1 MSAPLKKVAGQ
12 SKTLIILHR
21 IVDNWRRRRAFESG
35 QTTTAYGSTHESW
48 SLEKSVAYIN
58 LVYREYLEYSGLT
71 PEAVRGWRVLEVG
84 PGDNFGVALKFLADG
99 AAKVVSLDKFY
110 SERNEEQQARI
121 YRELRKELNPDQAA
135 VFDEAIKFDKE
146 LDLNKNKIQY
156 IYGHGIEEA
165 DQGSKPGSFEPESF
179 HFIVSRAVL
188 HNVYDVDRGFDAMDR
203 LLAPGGY
210 MAHKIDFSDENMFSS
225 RGMHPLTFLTIP
237 EGIYRLM
244 AKDSGKPNRRLV
256 NDYREQM
263 RKRGYDAKL
272 FVSSV
277 VGVGS
282 LGLKKEKIERGV
294 DYGNKTVSLIDEIRP
309 KLAPPY
315 RKLAEEELAVAG
327 IFLVARKP
335 QKGTKETNPAGKG

>member
-1 MSAPLKKVAGQ
+1 MSAPLKKVAGR

-21 IVDNWRRRRAFESG
+21 IVDNWRRRRAFQAG
-35 QTTTAYGSTHESW
+35 QTTNAYGSTHEFW
-48 SLEKSVAYIN
+48 SLEKSVDYIT

-71 PEAVRGWRVLEVG
+71 PDTLRGRRVLEVG

-99 AAKVVSLDKFY
+99 AAKVVTLDKFY
-110 SERNEEQQARI
+110 SERNEEQQTRI
-121 YRELRKELNPDQAA
+121 YRELRQQLSPEQTA
-135 VFDEAIKFDKE
+135 VFDESIT
-146 LDLNKNKIQY
+146 LDGGVELNKDRIEY

-165 DQGSKPGSFEPESF
+165 DRILEPESF

-188 HNVYDVDRGFDAMDR
+188 HNVYEIDRGFEAMDR

-237 EGIYRLM
+237 ESIYRLM

-263 RKRGYDAKL
+263 RKRGYDGKL
-272 FVSSV
+272 LVSSI
-277 VGVGS
+277 VGS
-282 LGLKKEKIERGV
+282 GALSPYKVKIERGV
-294 DYGNKTVSLIDEIRP
+294 DYGNKTVLLIDEIRS

-315 RKLAEEELAVAG
+315 RNLAEEELAAAG

-335 QKGTKETNPAGKG
+335 A

>member
-1 MSAPLKKVAGQ
+1 MTTALKKVAGQ
-12 SKTLIILHR
+12 SKTLIILYR
-21 IVDNWRRRRAFESG
+21 IVDNWRRRRAFLSG
-35 QTTTAYGSTHESW
+35 QTANAYGSTHEFW

-58 LVYREYLEYSGLT
+58 LVYREYLEYPGLT
-71 PEAVRGWRVLEVG
+71 PDAVRGWRVLEVG

-99 AAKVVSLDKFY
+99 AEKVVSLDKFY

-121 YRELRKELNPDQAA
+121 YRELRKELSPEQAA
-135 VFDEAIKFDKE
+135 VFDEAISLEGGVK
-146 LDLNKNKIQY
+146 LNTNKVEY

-165 DQGSKPGSFEPESF
+165 DKILAAESF
-179 HFIVSRAVL
+179 QFIVSRAVL
-188 HNVYDVDRGFDAMDR
+188 HNVYDIDRGFEAMDK

-237 EGIYRLM
+237 ESVYRLM

-256 NDYREQM
+256 NDYAEQM

-272 FVSSV
+272 FVSSI
-277 VGVGS
+277 VGAGP
-282 LGLKKEKIERGV
+282 LAPHKEKIERGV
-294 DYGNKTVSLIDEIRP
+294 DYGNKTVSLIEEIRP
-309 KLAPPY
+309 KLAAPY
-315 RKLAEEELAVAG
+315 RNLREEELAAAG

-335 QKGTKETNPAGKG
+335 QRGTKGTNPAGKG

>member
-1 MSAPLKKVAGQ
+1 MTTELKKVAGR

-21 IVDNWRRRRAFESG
+21 IVDNWRRRRAFQSG
-35 QTTTAYGSTHESW
+35 QTTTAYGSTHEFW

-99 AAKVVSLDKFY
+99 AEKVVSLDKFY
-110 SERNEEQQARI
+110 SERNEEQQKRI
-121 YRELRKELNPDQAA
+121 YQELRKQLNPKQAA
-135 VFDEAIKFDKE
+135 VFDESIK
-146 LDLNKNKIQY
+146 LDGRVELNKNRIEY

-165 DQGSKPGSFEPESF
+165 DQILEPESF
-179 HFIVSRAVL
+179 QFIASRAVL
-188 HNVYDVDRGFDAMDR
+188 HNVYDIDRGFEAMDR

-244 AKDSGKPNRRLV
+244 AKDSGKPNRKLI

-263 RKRGYDAKL
+263 RKRGYEAKL
-272 FVSSV
+272 FVSSI
-277 VGVGS
+277 VGVGP
-282 LGLKKEKIERGV
+282 LTPHKEKIERGV
-294 DYGNKTVSLIDEIRP
+294 DYGNKTVALIDEIRP
-309 KLAPPY
+309 KLALPY
-315 RKLAEEELAVAG
+315 RKLAEEELAPAG

-335 QKGTKETNPAGKG
+335 ERVRKDTKTG

>member
-1 MSAPLKKVAGQ
+1 MSAQIKKVAGR

-21 IVDNWRRRRAFESG
+21 IVDNWRRRRAFQSG
-35 QTTTAYGSTHESW
+35 QTVNAYGSTHEYW

-71 PEAVRGWRVLEVG
+71 PETFRGRRILEVG

-121 YRELRKELNPDQAA
+121 YRELRKELSPEQAA
-135 VFDEAIKFDKE
+135 VFDESIK
-146 LDLNKNKIQY
+146 LDGQLELNKNRIEY

-165 DQGSKPGSFEPESF
+165 DQILEPGSFY
-179 HFIVSRAVL
+179 FIVSRAVL
-188 HNVYDVDRGFDAMDR
+188 HNVYDIDRGFDAMDR

-237 EGIYRLM
+237 ESIYRLM
-244 AKDSGKPNRRLV
+244 ARDSGKPNRRLIK
-256 NDYREQM
+256 DYREQM

-272 FVSSV
+272 FVSSI
-277 VGVGS
+277 VGVGPLS
-282 LGLKKEKIERGV
+282 PHKEKIERGV
-294 DYGNKTVSLIDEIRP
+294 DYGNKTVQLIDEIRS
-309 KLAPPY
+309 KLAAPY
-315 RKLAEEELAVAG
+315 RNLAEEELAPAG

-335 QKGTKETNPAGKG
+335 ESSRKDTKTG

>member
-1 MSAPLKKVAGQ
+1 MSAPLKKVAGR

-21 IVDNWRRRRAFESG
+21 IVDNWRRRRAFELG
-35 QTTTAYGSTHESW
+35 QTTNAYGSTHEFW
-48 SLEKSVAYIN
+48 SLEKSVNYIN
-58 LVYREYLEYSGLT
+58 LVYREYLEYSGLA
-71 PEAVRGWRVLEVG
+71 PETFRGRRILEVG

-99 AAKVVSLDKFY
+99 AARVVSLDKFY
-110 SERNEEQQARI
+110 SERNEEQQGRI
-121 YRELRKELNPDQAA
+121 YRELRTQLSPEQTA
-135 VFDEAIKFDKE
+135 VFDECIKLANG
-146 LDLNKNKIQY
+146 LDLNKDRLEY

-165 DQGSKPGSFEPESF
+165 DRILEPESF

-188 HNVYDVDRGFDAMDR
+188 HNVYDIGRGFDAMDR

-237 EGIYRLM
+237 ESIYRLM

-277 VGVGS
+277 VGVGP
-282 LGLKKEKIERGV
+282 LAPHKEKIERGV
-294 DYGNKTVSLIDEIRP
+294 DYGNKTVSLIDEIRE
-309 KLAPPY
+309 KLASPY
-315 RKLAEEELAVAG
+315 RKLAEEELAAAG

-335 QKGTKETNPAGKG
+335 ERTTEGTDPAGKG

>member
-1 MSAPLKKVAGQ
+1 MSAPLKKVAGR

-21 IVDNWRRRRAFESG
+21 IVDNWRRRKAFESG

-71 PEAVRGWRVLEVG
+71 PEAVRGWRILEVG
-84 PGDNFGVALKFLADG
+84 PGDNFGVALKFVADG

-110 SERNEEQQARI
+110 SERNEEQQKRI
-121 YRELRKELNPDQAA
+121 YQELRKQLSPEQAA
-135 VFDEAIKFDKE
+135 VFDGSIT
-146 LDLNKNKIQY
+146 LDGQVELNKNRIEY

-165 DQGSKPGSFEPESF
+165 DRIPKPGSLEPESF

-188 HNVYDVDRGFDAMDR
+188 HNVYDIDRGFEAMDR

-237 EGIYRLM
+237 ESIYRLM
-244 AKDSGKPNRRLV
+244 AKDSGKPNRMLI

-263 RKRGYDAKL
+263 RKRGYEAKL
-272 FVSSV
+272 FVSSI
-277 VGVGS
+277 VGAGP
-282 LGLKKEKIERGV
+282 LMPHKEKIERGV
-294 DYGNKTVSLIDEIRP
+294 HYGNKTVSLIEEIRP
-309 KLAPPY
+309 KLALPY
-315 RKLAEEELAVAG
+315 RKLAEEELAPAG
-327 IFLVARKP
+327 VFLVARKP
-335 QKGTKETNPAGKG
+335 QRGTKGTNPAGKG

>member
-21 IVDNWRRRRAFESG
+21 IVDNWRRRKAFESG
-35 QTTTAYGSTHESW
+35 QTTNAYGSTHESW
-48 SLEKSVAYIN
+48 SLEKSVDYIN
-58 LVYREYLEYSGLT
+58 LVYREYLDYSGVT
-71 PEAVRGWRVLEVG
+71 PEAFRGRQVLEVG

-121 YRELRKELNPDQAA
+121 YRELRKDLNPEQTA
-135 VFDEAIKFDKE
+135 VFDESIKFDNE
-146 LDLNKNKIQY
+146 LELNKNRIQY

-165 DQGSKPGSFEPESF
+165 DKILEAGSF

-188 HNVYDVDRGFDAMDR
+188 HNVYDIDRGLDAMDR

-256 NDYREQM
+256 NDYRDLM
-263 RKRGYDAKL
+263 RKRGYEAKL

-277 VGVGS
+277 VGVGALAS
-282 LGLKKEKIERGV
+282 NKEKIERGV

-315 RKLAEEELAVAG
+315 RKLAEEDLAVAG

-335 QKGTKETNPAGKG
+335 QRGTKGTNTE

>member
-1 MSAPLKKVAGQ
+1 MSAQLKKIAGQ

-35 QTTTAYGSTHESW
+35 QTTNAYGSTHEFW
-48 SLEKSVAYIN
+48 SLEKSVDYIN

-71 PEAVRGWRVLEVG
+71 PEAFRGRRILEVG

-110 SERNEEQQARI
+110 SERNEEQQTRI
-121 YRELRKELNPDQAA
+121 YQELRKQLRPEQTA
-135 VFDEAIKFDKE
+135 VFDESIK
-146 LDLNKNKIQY
+146 LDGRVELNKNRIEY

-165 DQGSKPGSFEPESF
+165 DRIFEPESF

-188 HNVYDVDRGFDAMDR
+188 HNVYEIDRGFEAMDR

-237 EGIYRLM
+237 ESIYRLM

-256 NDYREQM
+256 NDYREEM

-272 FVSSV
+272 FISSI
-277 VGVGS
+277 VGVGP
-282 LGLKKEKIERGV
+282 LTPYKERIERGV
-294 DYGNKTVSLIDEIRP
+294 DYGNKTVSLIEEIRP
-309 KLAPPY
+309 KLALPY
-315 RKLAEEELAVAG
+315 RKLAEEELAAAG
-327 IFLVARKP
+327 VFLVG
-335 QKGTKETNPAGKG
+335 QKTQRGTRSTKTG